1 MLRLTKRRMTV
12 ITIGTV
18 SIIVFFIYIV
28 IFTLD
33 GESNKKFIAL
43 APSGLRSLYLDK
55 VFSIRD
61 ENCQPC
67 RFRLVYALEAVQV
80 DDEFY
85 KNSYNYDYYKV
96 LPFIKS
102 GEDDDNGFSEPIYQM
117 ACNIILLSND
127 KKLFIKMAEMYRAT
141 PSILYSCVLQAD
153 WIKRERPAQY
163 QDIRQNL
170 QSIAAYGPIL
180 KQVDDDTSERH
191 L

>member
-1 MLRLTKRRMTV
+1 MLRLTKRRMAV
-12 ITIGTV
+12 ITTGV
-18 SIIVFFIYIV
+18 VAIIVFFIYIV
-28 IFTLD
+28 TFTLD

-61 ENCQPC
+61 ENCRPC
-67 RFRLVYALEAVQV
+67 RFRLVYALDAVQV

-85 KNSYNYDYYKV
+85 KNSYNYDYAKV

-102 GEDDDNGFSEPIYQM
+102 DEDDDNGFSEPIYQM

-127 KKLFIKMAEMYRAT
+127 RKLFIKMAEAYKST
-141 PSILYSCVLQAD
+141 PDITYSCIVQAD
-153 WIKRERPAQY
+153 WIKQRRPAQY
-163 QDIRQNL
+163 QDIRENI

-191 L
+191 R